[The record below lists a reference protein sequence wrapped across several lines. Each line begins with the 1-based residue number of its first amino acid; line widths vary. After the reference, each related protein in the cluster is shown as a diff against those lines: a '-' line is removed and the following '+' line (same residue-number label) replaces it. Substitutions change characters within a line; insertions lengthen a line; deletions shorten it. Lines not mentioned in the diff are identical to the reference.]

1 MKKPETPFRLFVLFF
16 LRYERDR
23 YNRGYE
29 KIQRIQRISIEKPL
43 RIENFT
49 LQEVWEMLGKFF
61 SAFMFILF

>member
-23 YNRGYE
+23 YNRRYE

-49 LQEVWEMLGKFF
+49 LQEVWEMLWKFF